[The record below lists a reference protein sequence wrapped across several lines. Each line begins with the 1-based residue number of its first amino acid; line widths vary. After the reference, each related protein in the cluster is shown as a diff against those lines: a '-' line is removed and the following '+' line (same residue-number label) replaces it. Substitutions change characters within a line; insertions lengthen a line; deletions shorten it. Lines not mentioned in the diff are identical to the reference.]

1 MSILNKTAIACM
13 LIGLILSAETIVNA
27 QDARIKIDVDRTI
40 GEVHEHLYGN
50 FTEHLGR
57 HIYGGI
63 YDPES
68 PLADENESKWW
79 ICYFI

>member
-1 MSILNKTAIACM
+1 MR
-13 LIGLILSAETIVNA
+13 E
-27 QDARIKIDVDRTI
+27 IKIEVDRTI
-40 GEVHEHLYGN
+40 GELHEHLYNN

-68 PLADENESKWW
+68 PLADENGS
-79 ICYFI
+79 FIFTGEDNRGDDQ